1 MILFIAATRE
11 ELGGLPGESVGLG
24 AVAAAACTAALIA
37 REEPDEVVLI
47 GTCGSYPG
55 GPPLGSAVLAGRVGL
70 SPGVASMGLGYVPKP
85 SEPLSCTPQLT
96 ARLAAPVVDVLT
108 VHAITTD
115 PVLAARL
122 ADGGWSVEHLEAYG
136 AALACAQAGVPFAA
150 ALGVASEAGPEAHS
164 HWLLHRREAQRA
176 ARALLEPLLI
186 GAPLGATGS
195 L

>member
-11 ELGGLPGESVGLG
+11 ELGELPGEPIGLG
-24 AVAAAACTAALIA
+24 AVAAAARTAALIA

-70 SPGVASMGLGYVPKP
+70 SPGVASMGLGYVPKAP
-85 SEPLSCTPQLT
+85 EPLSSASRLT

-150 ALGVASEAGPEAHS
+150 VLGVASEVGPEAHT
-164 HWLLHRREAQRA
+164 HWLLHRQEAQRA
-176 ARALLEPLLI
+176 ARGLLGPLLD
-186 GAPLGATGS
+186 GAPSGVRGS